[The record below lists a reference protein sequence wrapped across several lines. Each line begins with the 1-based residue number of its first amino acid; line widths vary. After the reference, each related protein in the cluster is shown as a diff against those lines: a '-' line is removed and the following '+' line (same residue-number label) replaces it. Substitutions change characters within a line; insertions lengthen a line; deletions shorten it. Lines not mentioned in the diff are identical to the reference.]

1 MAAHITGILFSLLT
15 LKNTLANIYPFAGAA
30 IQSDSTCKFSVWA
43 PFRKQVS
50 LSIIAPQPQIHPMQP
65 DDKGYWH
72 TSVEGLSSETQY
84 KYVLDEEV
92 TLPDPA
98 SRYQPE
104 GVHGPSA
111 VVDSHFEWTDDSW
124 TGLDM
129 SELIIYELHTG
140 TFSGTHNFQGIIDKL
155 DHLRSLGITAIEIL
169 PVGQFPGDRNW
180 GYDGVYP
187 FAVQNSYGGV
197 NGLKALVNA
206 AHQHGIAVI
215 LDVIY
220 NHLGPEGNYFSQYG
234 PWFTDKYKTPWG
246 PALNFDDAWCDAVRA
261 YFIQNALMWLDEFH
275 IDGLRMDAV
284 HAIWDC
290 GANHFTAE
298 LSELVD
304 ALQAT
309 SGRKKFLIAEIDLNS
324 PRYIMPREKG
334 GYGMH
339 GQWVDEFHHAL
350 HSLLTGEVNGYYA
363 DFGGLTP
370 LAKSFQDSYVFTGAY
385 SDVRKRHFG
394 ASPGDLPYHQFVVFA
409 QNHDQIGNRM
419 LGDRLTTQVSFEA
432 QKLAAA
438 TVLLSPHIP
447 LLFMGEEYGETKPFQ
462 FFTSHSDKDLIAAVT
477 NGRREEF
484 ASFAWEGEVPEPQ
497 EITTFDNS
505 TLSWETQTETG
516 AALIELYRFLIAFR
530 RTRQAMRNTTR
541 DSVKVLIP
549 QAEEQ
554 LLLVERSGGDDRLL
568 ILFNFS
574 DHVVPYQ
581 YTGPGTL
588 QKKFDSS
595 AAIWRG
601 PGTLAPDEATTS
613 SAISLQP
620 FSAIVYEIV

>member
-1 MAAHITGILFSLLT
+1 MA
-15 LKNTLANIYPFAGAA
+15 KIYPFAGASL
-30 IQSDSTCKFSVWA
+30 QPDNTCKFSVWA
-43 PFRKQVS
+43 PFRKQVD
-50 LSIIAPQPQIHPMQP
+50 LCLTTVPQEIYPMQR

-72 TSVEGLSSETQY
+72 VTVENARAGMTY
-84 KYVLDEEV
+84 KYILDDEL

-111 VVDSHFEWTDDSW
+111 VTDTSFEWNDDVW
-124 TGLDM
+124 RGRDLKD
-129 SELIIYELHTG
+129 LVIYELHTG
-140 TFSGTHNFQGIIDKL
+140 TFSPTHDFQGVIDKL
-155 DHLRSLGITAIEIL
+155 GYLRSLGITAIEL
-169 PVGQFPGDRNW
+169 MPVAQFPGDRNW

-187 FAVQNSYGGV
+187 FAVQHSYGGV
-197 NGLKALVNA
+197 PGLKALVNA

-215 LDVIY
+215 LDVVY

-261 YFIQNALMWLDEFH
+261 YYIQNALMWLDEFH

-290 GANHFTAE
+290 GAKHFTEE

-309 SGRKKFLIAEIDLNS
+309 SGKKKFLIAEIDLNS
-324 PRYIMPREKG
+324 PRYIKPREQG

-339 GQWVDEFHHAL
+339 AQWIDEFHHAL

-363 DFGGLTP
+363 DFGGLAP
-370 LAKSFQDSYVFTGAY
+370 LEKSYRDSYVFTGEY
-385 SDVRKRHFG
+385 SEVRKRHFG
-394 ASPGDLPYHQFVVFA
+394 VSAAAHDYHQFIVFA

-419 LGDRLTTQVSFEA
+419 LGDRLSTQVSFEA

-438 TVLLSPHIP
+438 VVLLSPHIP
-447 LLFMGEEYGETKPFQ
+447 LLFMGEEYGEKKPFQ
-462 FFTSHSDKDLIAAVT
+462 FFTSHSDEQLIAAVT

-484 ASFAWEGEVPEPQ
+484 ASFAWEGEVPDPQ
-497 EITTFDNS
+497 SVETFNNS
-505 TLSWETQTETG
+505 SLDWGERSDQEK
-516 AALIELYRFLIAFR
+516 ALTELYRFLIAFR
-530 RTRQAMRNTTR
+530 KTRQAMQDTSR
-541 DSVKVLIP
+541 DSVRVLQP
-549 QAEEQ
+549 QAEENM
-554 LLLVERSGGDDRLL
+554 LLIERTGNDDRLL

-574 DHVVPYQ
+574 DHVIPYQ
-581 YTGPGTL
+581 YTGTGL
-588 QKKFDSS
+588 LEKKFDSS
-595 AAIWRG
+595 AAIWNG
-601 PGTLAPDEATTS
+601 PGTDTPDEAGS
-613 SAISLQP
+613 SAAISLQP
-620 FSAIVYEIV
+620 FSAIIYEIK